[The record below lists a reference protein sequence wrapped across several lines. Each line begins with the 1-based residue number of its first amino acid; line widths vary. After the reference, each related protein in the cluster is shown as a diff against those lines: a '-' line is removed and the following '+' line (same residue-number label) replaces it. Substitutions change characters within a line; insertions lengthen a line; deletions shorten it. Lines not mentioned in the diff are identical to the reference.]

1 MNQSFIRINREFNEN
16 PLKKTHESCFMVI
29 NCAIVNFMAMVRGH
43 QFSMNYRTVFYTTH
57 EKRFSWPW
65 KFLLPNS
72 CISWVIQYVSWSVKF
87 INIPISKFMGHEIPM
102 KSLQT
107 SEIPSRAK

>member
-1 MNQSFIRINREFNEN
+1 MNQSCIRINREFNEN

-43 QFSMNYRTVFYTTH
+43 QFSMNYRTVFYTT
-57 EKRFSWPW
+57 
-65 KFLLPNS
+65 
-72 CISWVIQYVSWSVKF
+72 
-87 INIPISKFMGHEIPM
+87 IPVSKFMGHEIPM